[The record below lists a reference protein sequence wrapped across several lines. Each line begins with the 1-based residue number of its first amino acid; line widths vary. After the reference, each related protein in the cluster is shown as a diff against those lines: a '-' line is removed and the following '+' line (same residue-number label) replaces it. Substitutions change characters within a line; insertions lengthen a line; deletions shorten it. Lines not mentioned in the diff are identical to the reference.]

1 MPGGRKPTP
10 TVLAEL
16 HGNPRQ
22 RGGHPKRPLPVPIG
36 DLDAVPEHFS
46 EAQGAIWKYAIDHA
60 PPGLLKRI
68 DAGALMAWVMAN
80 DLHRQA
86 VIAQNELGTLV
97 VKSPNVQMEIQSP
110 YLAIINRQALIML
123 RAASEL
129 GFSPTSRPRAYA
141 LPVPGEGFHARTEI
155 DEKAVPPRA
164 SRISLDDYLAEGG
177 PLN

>member
-10 TVLAEL
+10 TVLADL

-22 RGGHPKRPLPVPIG
+22 RGGRPKRLPPVPIG
-36 DLDAVPEHFS
+36 DLDAVPEHFT
-46 EAQGAIWKYAIDHA
+46 EDQGAIWNYAIEHA

-86 VIAQNELGTLV
+86 VIAQNKLGQLV
-97 VKSPNVQMEIQSP
+97 VKSPNIEMPIQSP

-141 LPVPGEGFHARTEI
+141 LPVAGEGFHARTETV
-155 DEKAVPPRA
+155 EQAAQTA